1 MSFCLF
7 YLVFVRNRVIVYFR
21 ICNLVFVC
29 NDVIAYFC
37 TYNLVLVCD
46 EVNFLFV
53 IQYLCAMRLTSE
65 AALEPGTR
73 HQWLQVEATTDVP
86 ARDQLNPT
94 ALNLVSICTSSTFNI
109 AIPLPSLACNQISP
123 KLKYTPPVINRLHKK
138 FQSNSDRMQAKQT
151 FQ

>member
-1 MSFCLF
+1 
-7 YLVFVRNRVIVYFR
+7 
-21 ICNLVFVC
+21 
-29 NDVIAYFC
+29 
-37 TYNLVLVCD
+37 
-46 EVNFLFV
+46 
-53 IQYLCAMRLTSE
+53 MRLTSE

-94 ALNLVSICTSSTFNI
+94 ALNLVSICTSSTINI
-109 AIPLPSLACNQISP
+109 AIPSLACNQISS
-123 KLKYTPPVINRLHKK
+123 KLEYTPPVISRLHKK